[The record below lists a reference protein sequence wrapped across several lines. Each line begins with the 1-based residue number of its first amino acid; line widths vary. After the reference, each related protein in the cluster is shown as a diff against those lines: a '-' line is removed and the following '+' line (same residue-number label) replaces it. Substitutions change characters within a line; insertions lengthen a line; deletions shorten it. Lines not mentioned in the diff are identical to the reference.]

1 MTSNI
6 KLSKAI
12 YKGLS
17 TNRKPITLIAS
28 IGGNKATSSV
38 LELTLVPT
46 PIIENWT
53 ELTKDAKQQGP
64 VYVQA
69 MREHIDS
76 VCPSSCRYVQDSKG
90 CYVQHNVRNA
100 GQVARIM
107 RDCVPNMWDGLHL
120 DDLAHVA
127 KIARMLGVQ
136 KVRSMVAGD
145 ASMIPVNEWQQIE
158 STLLKY
164 YPADKWLGYTH
175 DHGATHLQQT
185 HVASCDNEA
194 QAHKAMLDGWNVFEV
209 VQVGDAIA
217 NGATLCPKSK
227 EFFNKHQ
234 KPFTCNGCPVAC
246 NGSNQKQHRV
256 VISHGSGDASR
267 KAAQA
272 RRGLKVLNK
281 RGQVRGLYAAQG
293 S

>member
-76 VCPSSCRYVQDSKG
+76 VCPSSCRYDQDSKG
-90 CYVQHNVRNA
+90 
-100 GQVARIM
+100 
-107 RDCVPNMWDGLHL
+107 
-120 DDLAHVA
+120 
-127 KIARMLGVQ
+127 
-136 KVRSMVAGD
+136 
-145 ASMIPVNEWQQIE
+145 
-158 STLLKY
+158 
-164 YPADKWLGYTH
+164 
-175 DHGATHLQQT
+175 
-185 HVASCDNEA
+185 
-194 QAHKAMLDGWNVFEV
+194 
-209 VQVGDAIA
+209 
-217 NGATLCPKSK
+217 
-227 EFFNKHQ
+227 
-234 KPFTCNGCPVAC
+234 
-246 NGSNQKQHRV
+246 
-256 VISHGSGDASR
+256 
-267 KAAQA
+267 
-272 RRGLKVLNK
+272 
-281 RGQVRGLYAAQG
+281 
-293 S
+293 